1 MSAERTGAAGPEQPD
16 EAVDPNEPNELM
28 ESDASDDGRR
38 SADWSTAADATPQ
51 SGPAI
56 PAESAEP
63 ATEPAT
69 EATTP
74 LASGPQQPV
83 ATPGGRPV
91 DSRARPRTGPIVW
104 GVIVL
109 AFCVYTAFQVLAP
122 GSVDATVFVIAAVI
136 GLGVLLL
143 AVGVAVVLRASRSD
157 RR

>member
-16 EAVDPNEPNELM
+16 EAVDLEASNE
-28 ESDASDDGRR
+28 SDDGRR
-38 SADWSTAADATPQ
+38 SADWSIAADATPQ

-83 ATPGGRPV
+83 ATPVDRPV
-91 DSRARPRTGPIVW
+91 DRRARPRTGPIVW